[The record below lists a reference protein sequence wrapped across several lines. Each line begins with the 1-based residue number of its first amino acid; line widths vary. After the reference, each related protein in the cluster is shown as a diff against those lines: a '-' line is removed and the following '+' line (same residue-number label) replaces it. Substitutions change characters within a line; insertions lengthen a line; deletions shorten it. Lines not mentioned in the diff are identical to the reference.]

1 MTAVEPGLAENICC
15 ISYFV
20 SLVPYHV
27 GGDWILVKMI
37 FYHFL
42 LEIWKS
48 SCILILNVP
57 ALFTLVFHF
66 LLGFPFY
73 CIVFN
78 IDIIYKLF
86 INIRTVKKYK

>member
-48 SCILILNVP
+48 ILYIDLKCP
-57 ALFTLVFHF
+57 STFYFGLSLSFRFSF
-66 LLGFPFY
+66 LLYSF
-73 CIVFN
+73 
-78 IDIIYKLF
+78 
-86 INIRTVKKYK
+86 